1 MDVQRNI
8 EAAVEKR
15 TRETYGPPPGK
26 KLLIFIDDMNMPL
39 VDTYGTQQPI
49 AFLKFLFEK
58 GGFYDRG
65 KDLSMMY
72 MKDMCKFDSRSRSID
87 SSNTRNNYFSRQQV
101 IWQQWENRVEEG
113 TKWIQDSSLC
123 SPSTMSYFPRMRPSI
138 TFTRVFWSD
147 ICKYFQRRCKKSR
160 QL

>member
-87 SSNTRNNYFSRQQV
+87 SLNNQSILEIIIFRDNRLFGSNGKTGWRKERSGSKIHLYVLHLQCRISR
-101 IWQQWENRVEEG
+101 G
-113 TKWIQDSSLC
+113 
-123 SPSTMSYFPRMRPSI
+123 
-138 TFTRVFWSD
+138 
-147 ICKYFQRRCKKSR
+147 
-160 QL
+160 

>member
-65 KDLSMMY
+65 KDLSLMY
-72 MKDMCKFDSRSRSID
+72 MKDMCKFD
-87 SSNTRNNYFSRQQV
+87 
-101 IWQQWENRVEEG
+101 
-113 TKWIQDSSLC
+113 
-123 SPSTMSYFPRMRPSI
+123 PSTMSYFPRTRPSI
-138 TFTRVFWSD
+138 TSTRVF
-147 ICKYFQRRCKKSR
+147 
-160 QL
+160 